1 MVTVPIM
8 KGILRLSARTKI
20 LVILATVVVCVSTPA
35 NRFHAFAGY
44 LAFLLVFAGLT
55 RVRVR
60 SVLRRTLAV
69 LPFLF
74 MVTVL
79 IPFLPEPPAAVP
91 SGPGWSAWGGWV
103 HLSDYKLLLL
113 WNSLVK
119 AWTGAFALVL
129 LSASTPF
136 PELLHGLEHLRFPR
150 LLLAILAVAHRY
162 GLVFREEFSR
172 TRRALAARNF
182 QARWLWQT
190 GTLGRLIG
198 SFFLRAYERGERVYL
213 AMLGRGFTGVFPV
226 APHPA
231 HAWDLPVLIGAGL
244 VLAGLRWGA
253 R

>member
-1 MVTVPIM
+1 MSSRP
-8 KGILRLSARTKI
+8 LLLLSARTKI
-20 LVILATVVVCVSTPA
+20 ILTLALVVVCVSTPA
-35 NRFHAFAGY
+35 NRFPAFVGY
-44 LAFLLVFAGLT
+44 LVFLLVLAGLT

-60 SVLRRTLAV
+60 AVLRRTLAV
-69 LPFLF
+69 LPFLL
-74 MVTVL
+74 MVAVL
-79 IPFLPEPPAAVP
+79 VPFLPEPPAAP
-91 SGPGWSAWGGWV
+91 SAPGWSAWGGWV
-103 HLSDYKLLLL
+103 RLSDYKLLLL
-113 WNSLVK
+113 WNSLIK

-150 LLLAILAVAHRY
+150 LLLAILVVAHRY

-182 QARWLWQT
+182 EARWLWQT

-213 AMLGRGFTGVFPV
+213 AMLARGFAGVFPV

-231 HAWDLPVLIGAGL
+231 HARDLPVLIAAGL
-244 VLAGLRWGA
+244 VLAGLRWGVG
-253 R
+253 